1 MTRLNKSTREQTFSA
16 RANPGSV
23 DFWELGEGRDEVSHN
38 VPSLQ
43 IHKMHLTTAKD
54 LTQLPQ
60 KELMR
65 RKPKK

>member
-1 MTRLNKSTREQTFSA
+1 MKTSTREQTFYG
-16 RANPGSV
+16 RTKPGSV